1 MSHFKLKSSIK
12 ASDVIPVNK
21 YISEKT
27 GLTVIIANVEG
38 PLVYGNIC
46 LATEAHDDNGLP
58 YALEHLILLGS
69 ERYPYKGILDL
80 LANRCMAHGTY
91 TFTETDH
98 TRYTIYTTGDAGM
111 LTLLPI
117 YIDHILRPTLT
128 DEGFI
133 TEVHHVNGEGEDA
146 GVVYCNIQL
155 RENNAIPRCE
165 LKLLRA
171 MYPNSGYS
179 AVIDGIMENL
189 RNFTDIIKVRDYHKK
204 FYRAEN
210 LTIILTGQIE
220 ADDVFKVLAT
230 VEDDI
235 ITKRKKE
242 VQEEWVKPWQTIP
255 PPPNYGELREQ
266 WPADTEDSG
275 QVLFGWR
282 GPMLTEPTALKELT
296 ACAVLLQ
303 YLCDTAA
310 APLQRALVE
319 REDALAGDVS
329 YNLTE
334 NVAPLIKIELENVP
348 VDKFEIA
355 RDEARNCLK
364 SIIKGDEAIDMERM
378 KRLLRK
384 QLRETM
390 TSLESD
396 PHHTI
401 AFRCIGDALYSQ
413 NEDDFIS
420 RMNPHNSL
428 KELLKESS
436 DYWLSLLKKYF
447 SDDLVT
453 IIGSP
458 SIELQA
464 KIAKD
469 EIKRIEE
476 QRVQLG
482 EEGLAEKGKILD
494 DAIKFNERPPPPGT
508 LASVAVPSC
517 ENLKYRNISSWNS
530 GGEPCPHFDLK
541 EIPMYT
547 RVHSLN
553 TNFVYMSFILDTTNV
568 DQTTRKWLPLHL
580 NALAE
585 CPVRRGDK
593 LIPHEEVISTTD
605 QLIVS
610 FSKDIGLGLN
620 CPTPKFPAQN
630 FAVGQ
635 FGHFVQIETTCEP
648 ADYEEVVNHLY
659 EILYAAEINKERLLV
674 FAQRLIN
681 DASQVRGNGYVMDNY
696 ILRDSLYCKDSNVH
710 WSFVLRQQ
718 KFLKELV
725 EQLNAGGDC
734 AEAAIS
740 EAKETFKNITR
751 NAWLHLAADL
761 EKYKLS
767 TEPWKRFARENEIT
781 PLEPQLY
788 WDADLMSG
796 WGGGIVVGVEGL
808 DSPLVVQLSEG
819 PLGNALVDVAPLS
832 VALNYFTQ
840 REGPMWRSLRFGD
853 LSFGYGIRHSQHE
866 GRLVFSLA
874 LYRATDTVAAYT
886 KAKSIVDEYL
896 ADGKFDE
903 DLFASAKST
912 ALFDEVEK
920 ENCVVDVVGQ
930 SLLNYVRRA
939 GETYNRDLVCAIA
952 AVTQKEAHAAA
963 ARWLPRLFRA
973 DAAKLAVVCHPTKV
987 ADMQAAFHKI
997 NVELDAFDSIEAS
1010 HLHNEFY

>member
-21 YISEKT
+21 YVSEKT

-38 PLVYGNIC
+38 PLVNGFFC
-46 LATEAHDDNGLP
+46 LATEAHDDDGLP
-58 YALEHLILLGS
+58 HTLEHLIFLGS

-80 LANRCMAHGTY
+80 LANRCMAHGTNAW
-91 TFTETDH
+91 TDTDH
-98 TRYTIYTTGDAGM
+98 TCYTIYTAGDAGM

-146 GVVYCNIQL
+146 GVVYCEIQG
-155 RENNAIPRCE
+155 RENTADTRCE

-179 AVIDGIMENL
+179 ADTGGIMENL
-189 RNFTDIIKVRDYHKK
+189 RISTNNTKVRDYHKK

-235 ITKRKKE
+235 IAKREKA

-266 WPADTEDSG
+266 WPADTEDCG

-282 GPMLTEPTALKELT
+282 GPILTERTALKELT
-296 ACAVLLQ
+296 ACAVLLR

-334 NVAPLIKIELENVP
+334 NIAPLIKIELDNVP
-348 VDKFEIA
+348 VDKLEIA

-364 SIIKGDEAIDMERM
+364 SVINGDEAIDMERM

-390 TSLESD
+390 ASLESD
-396 PHHTI
+396 PHHAI

-428 KELLKESS
+428 NELLKESS
-436 DYWLSLLKKYF
+436 DYWLGLLKKYF

-458 SIELQA
+458 SVELQA
-464 KIAKD
+464 KIAED
-469 EIKRIEE
+469 EKKRIEE

-482 EEGLAEKGKILD
+482 AEGLAEKGKILD
-494 DAIKFNERPPPPGT
+494 EAMEFNERPPPPGT
-508 LASVAVPSC
+508 LASVPVPSC
-517 ENLKYRNISSWNS
+517 ENLKCHNISSWNS

-553 TNFVYMSFILDTTNV
+553 TNFVYMSIILDTTNV
-568 DQTTRKWLPLHL
+568 DQMTRKWLPLHL

-585 CPVRRGDK
+585 CPVRRGDT
-593 LIPHEEVISTTD
+593 LIPHEEVISTTE
-605 QLIVS
+605 QLTVS
-610 FSKDIGLGLN
+610 FSNDIGFGRSG
-620 CPTPKFPAQN
+620 N
-630 FAVGQ
+630 FTVGQ
-635 FGHFVQIETTCEP
+635 FGHFVQIETRCEP
-648 ADYEEVVNHLY
+648 VDYEEVVNHLY
-659 EILYAAEINKERLLV
+659 EVLYAAEINKERLLV

-681 DASQVRGNGYVMDNY
+681 DVSQVRRNGHKMVYD

-710 WSFVLRQQ
+710 WSSVLRQQ
-718 KFLKELV
+718 KFLKELI
-725 EQLNAGGDC
+725 EQLNAGGDS

-740 EAKETFKNITR
+740 EAKKTFKNITE

-781 PLEPQLY
+781 PLEPKLY

-796 WGGGIVVGVEGL
+796 WGGGMVVGVGGL
-808 DSPLVVQLSEG
+808 DSSFVVQLGEG

-840 REGPMWRSLRFGD
+840 LEGPMWRLIRGGG
-853 LSFGYGIRHSQHE
+853 LSYGYGIRPSQNE
-866 GRLVFSLA
+866 GRLVFSL
-874 LYRATDTVAAYT
+874 YRATNAVAAYT

-912 ALFDEVEK
+912 ALFEVVENEK
-920 ENCVVDVVGQ
+920 CVADVVGQ

-952 AVTQKEAHAAA
+952 AVTQQEAHAAA

-973 DAAKLAVVCHPTKV
+973 DTGKLAVVCHPTKV

-997 NVELDAFDSIEAS
+997 NVQLDAFDSMEAS
-1010 HLHNEFY
+1010 HFNK

>member
-12 ASDVIPVNK
+12 ASDVIPVSK
-21 YISEKT
+21 YVSEKT

-38 PLVYGNIC
+38 PLVNGFFC
-46 LATEAHDDNGLP
+46 LATEAHDDDGLP
-58 YALEHLILLGS
+58 HTLEHLIFLGS

-80 LANRCMAHGTY
+80 LANRCMAHGTNAW
-91 TFTETDH
+91 TDTDH
-98 TRYTIYTTGDAGM
+98 TCYTIYTAGDAGM

-146 GVVYCNIQL
+146 GVVYCEIQG
-155 RENNAIPRCE
+155 RENTADTRCE

-179 AVIDGIMENL
+179 ADTGGIMENL
-189 RNFTDIIKVRDYHKK
+189 RISTDNIKVRDYHKK

-220 ADDVFKVLAT
+220 ADDVFNVLAT

-235 ITKRKKE
+235 IAKREKE

-266 WPADTEDSG
+266 WPADTEDCG
-275 QVLFGWR
+275 QVMFGWR
-282 GPMLTEPTALKELT
+282 GPILTEPTALKELT
-296 ACAVLLQ
+296 GCAVLLR

-334 NVAPLIKIELENVP
+334 NIAPLIKIELDNVP
-348 VDKFEIA
+348 VDKLEIA

-364 SIIKGDEAIDMERM
+364 SVINGDEAIVMERM

-390 TSLESD
+390 ASLESD
-396 PHHTI
+396 PHHAI

-428 KELLKESS
+428 NELLKENS
-436 DYWLSLLKKYF
+436 DYWLGLLKKYF

-458 SIELQA
+458 SIKLQA
-464 KIAKD
+464 KIAED
-469 EIKRIEE
+469 EKKRIEE

-482 EEGLAEKGKILD
+482 EEGLAEKSKILD
-494 DAIKFNERPPPPGT
+494 DAMEFNERPPPPGT
-508 LASVAVPSC
+508 LASVPVPSC
-517 ENLKYRNISSWNS
+517 ENLKCHNISSWNS

-553 TNFVYMSFILDTTNV
+553 TNFVYMSIILDTTNV
-568 DQTTRKWLPLHL
+568 DQMTRKWLPLHL

-593 LIPHEEVISTTD
+593 LIPHEEVISTTE
-605 QLIVS
+605 QLTVS
-610 FSKDIGLGLN
+610 FSNDIGFGRSG
-620 CPTPKFPAQN
+620 N

-635 FGHFVQIETTCEP
+635 FGHFVQIETRCEP
-648 ADYEEVVNHLY
+648 VDYEEVVNHLY

-681 DASQVRGNGYVMDNY
+681 DVSQVRRNGHKMVYD

-710 WSFVLRQQ
+710 WSSVLRQQ
-718 KFLKELV
+718 KFLKELI
-725 EQLNAGGDC
+725 EQLNAGGDS
-734 AEAAIS
+734 AEAALS
-740 EAKETFKNITR
+740 EAKEMFKNITE

-767 TEPWKRFARENEIT
+767 TEPWKRFARENEIM
-781 PLEPQLY
+781 PLEPKLY

-796 WGGGIVVGVEGL
+796 WGGGMVVGVGGL
-808 DSPLVVQLSEG
+808 DSSFVVQLSEG

-840 REGPMWRSLRFGD
+840 LEGPMWRLIRGGG
-853 LSFGYGIRHSQHE
+853 LSYGYGIRPSQNE
-866 GRLVFSLA
+866 GRLVFSL
-874 LYRATDTVAAYT
+874 YRATNAVAAYN

-912 ALFDEVEK
+912 ALFEVVENEK
-920 ENCVVDVVGQ
+920 CVADVVGQ

-939 GETYNRDLVCAIA
+939 GETYNRELVCAIA

-973 DAAKLAVVCHPTKV
+973 DAGKLAVVCHPTKV

-997 NVELDAFDSIEAS
+997 NVQLDAFDSMEAS
-1010 HLHNEFY
+1010 HFNK